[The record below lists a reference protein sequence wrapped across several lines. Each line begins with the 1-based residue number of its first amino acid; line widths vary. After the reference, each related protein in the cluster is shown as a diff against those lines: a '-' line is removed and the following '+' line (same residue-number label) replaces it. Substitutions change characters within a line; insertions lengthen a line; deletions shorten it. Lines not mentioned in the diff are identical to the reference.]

1 MKKIRILLIILCF
14 AMLLPLLVACEKE
27 EEKINTNDKY
37 IYDDSSRERAADSIP
52 EGYDLEDQTIGL
64 FYAQHVEKTVIG
76 DEEATDIVYSKIYER
91 NLSVAERLNVD
102 IDFISSN
109 TTAWSDVI
117 DVMKVDIQTMSNAY
131 EIIFTTNN
139 TVTQP
144 LLFNYF
150 YDLNDSEYIDVGERW
165 WYEDAIMETSVD
177 NYNYRLLYG
186 DISIG
191 TLGIAGAIY
200 YNKSLYEQYISTN
213 KDGDE
218 LYQKVFDGTWTLEEF
233 TRITKKAHIEKG
245 GDGANDIYGF
255 SLFKTGEPS
264 HYFREAA
271 DLPLYT
277 RDERGM
283 IEISKVDER
292 LTTFIDMLYECY
304 WENEGAWLFLG
315 QDVAAEHENDFP
327 DEKVMFLLGNINTAL
342 QDNMREMKQDFG
354 ILPYP
359 KFNEEQEL
367 YKNFLQNGTV
377 LVGCPVSA
385 DIDRVNEE
393 VSAVIEALASESYRS
408 VAVPYYEMALKTA
421 YTRDDMDAH
430 MIDII
435 TGRHDTVKSTLTK
448 NFAYEY
454 LHYSVGQVV
463 RNTVHN
469 KNTNIVSEYDS
480 MIGAANETLKQIIED
495 YKSGKI

>member
-1 MKKIRILLIILCF
+1 MKKVRILLIALCF
-14 AMLLPLLVACEKE
+14 AMILPLLVACKKDDEKPVSD
-27 EEKINTNDKY
+27 DKY
-37 IYDDSSRERAADSIP
+37 VYDDSCREKAADSIP
-52 EGYDLEDQTIGL
+52 EGYDLENQTIGI
-64 FYAQHVEKTVIG
+64 FYAQHTEKFLIG
-76 DEEATDIVYSKIYER
+76 DEESTDIVFSKIYER
-91 NLSVAERLNVD
+91 NLSVEERLNVD
-102 IDFISSN
+102 LDLISSD
-109 TTAWSDVI
+109 TTRWQEVVE
-117 DVMKVDIQTMSNAY
+117 VMKRDIQTMANAY

-139 TVTQP
+139 TVTQE

-150 YDLNDSEYIDVGERW
+150 YDLNDSEYIDIEERW
-165 WYEDAIMETSVD
+165 WYPDAIMETSID

-191 TLGIAGAIY
+191 TLGIAGARF
-200 YNKSLYEQYISTN
+200 YNKALYEQYLSPN

-245 GDGANDIYGF
+245 GDGSNDIYGF
-255 SLFKTGEPS
+255 SLFNTGEPT

-277 RDERGM
+277 RDEYGM
-283 IEISKVDER
+283 IEIEPISDR
-292 LTTFIDMLYECY
+292 LITFVDMLYECY

-315 QDVAAEHENDFP
+315 QSMPKERENDFP
-327 DEKVMFLLGNINTAL
+327 NEKVMFLLGNLNTAL

-354 ILPYP
+354 IVPFP
-359 KFNEEQEL
+359 KLDEEQEL

-377 LVGCPVSA
+377 MVGCPVSA
-385 DIDRVNEE
+385 DIERVNEE

-454 LHYSVGQVV
+454 LHYSVGQII

-469 KNTNIVSEYDS
+469 KNTNVVSQYDS
-480 MIGAANETLKQIIED
+480 MIGSAGVTLKQILDD